1 MADTMTAI
9 QQRELE
15 DESFMSAADLRS
27 YMQQVQMAQAVD
39 AVSGM
44 SQADKA
50 REELVKQLM
59 EPINLT
65 PARVQEIIRSLKAK
79 LKAAADSGK
88 TELMVMRFPNVLCS
102 DKGRALN
109 NGEADW
115 PNTLLGRPRQAYELW
130 RDKLQPLHFKL
141 SAMIIEWPRGL
152 PGDIGLFLSWGKKET

>member
-1 MADTMTAI
+1 
-9 QQRELE
+9 
-15 DESFMSAADLRS
+15 
-27 YMQQVQMAQAVD
+27 MAQAVD

>member
-39 AVSGM
+39 AVGGM

-65 PARVQEIIRSLKAK
+65 PARVQEIIRSLKTK

-115 PNTLLGRPRQAYELW
+115 PNTLMGRPRQAYELW
-130 RDKLQPLHFKL
+130 RDKLQPMQFKL
-141 SAMIIEWPRGL
+141 SAMIIEWPRGM